1 MLAKELEQA
10 FAAAGY
16 QASSIESDYKELPSQ
31 EMREPGMATL
41 EYTERTKDTL
51 QNVQGILGQ
60 FVPSQA
66 QKVESKSRL
75 RRGDIQIRLF

>member
-16 QASSIESDYKELPSQ
+16 QASSIESDYKELPLGKWLQ
-31 EMREPGMATL
+31 PGMATL
-41 EYTERTKDTL
+41 EYTERTKETL
-51 QNVQGILGQ
+51 QNVQGILGR
-60 FVPSQA
+60 FVPQV
-66 QKVESKSRL
+66 QKVESKTTL